1 MRRADLERQL
11 SGSKYG
17 IAYTDGTEKI
27 TQLNRPAENNLMNQ
41 IQYLTSNL
49 YDQLGITDEVFKGT
63 ANAETMTNYMVRSI
77 EPIIAAIVLECRR
90 KFLTKTART
99 QRQSIMYFKNIFALV
114 PATELANV
122 ADRFTRNEILSSNE
136 FRGILGFKPSTD
148 PRANELRNKN
158 LNAPAE
164 KKPVMAAG
172 HEKDQEEA
180 FELNSANP
188 EEEGENS
195 QNES

>member
-1 MRRADLERQL
+1 MQH
-11 SGSKYG
+11 
-17 IAYTDGTEKI
+17 
-27 TQLNRPAENNLMNQ
+27 N
-41 IQYLTSNL
+41 
-49 YDQLGITDEVFKGT
+49 
-63 ANAETMTNYMVRSI
+63 
-77 EPIIAAIVLECRR
+77 
-90 KFLTKTART
+90 
-99 QRQSIMYFKNIFALV
+99 KNIFALV

-136 FRGILGFKPSTD
+136 FRGILGFKPSGD

-172 HEKDQEEA
+172 HEKEQEEA
-180 FELNSANP
+180 HELNAGDQ

-195 QNES
+195 QNAS